1 MDDIYR
7 TRGSILVREVNWKGD
22 LVDLYI
28 SPEGLI
34 GAIGPDIGREY
45 AGDAEFVIEGAG
57 AIVLPGL
64 VNTHTHAA
72 MTLLRGYADDMPLQ
86 QWLSDKI
93 WPLEAH
99 LTADDVYAGTRLA
112 CLEMIRSGTTS
123 FNDMYFFME
132 DAARAVDRMG
142 IRAMLSYGFIDLFDP
157 DKCACECTKTELLL
171 KFIRSMENP
180 RIQAAV
186 GPHAV
191 YTVSP
196 EGLCWL
202 AELSREERIGIHVHL
217 SETKREVQEAV
228 SRWGRRP
235 PAILDNCGLLTPR
248 TVAAHCCWLDR
259 PDCALLGERGVHVS
273 HNPVSNMKLAVNR
286 AMPYQ
291 WLKDAGVNV
300 ALGTD
305 GCASNNNLDLFGE
318 MKVAALL
325 QKFSWNSQTLLPA
338 TEALEMATAA
348 GARALGCGNGRIA
361 PGEPADLILVPR
373 DRACNTPL
381 HHIASNMVYACTG
394 SAVGTVVCDGRVL
407 MLDREIPGEEEI
419 LADAGRA
426 AYDLVKR
433 AGG

>member
-7 TRGSILVREVNWKGD
+7 TRGSILVREVTWKGD

-28 SPEGLI
+28 SQGGVI
-34 GAIGPDIGREY
+34 GAIGPGIGREY

-72 MTLLRGYADDMPLQ
+72 MTLLRGYADDLPLQ

-99 LTADDVYAGTRLA
+99 LTAEDVYAGTRLA

-132 DAARAVDRMG
+132 DAARAVDGMG
-142 IRAMLSYGFIDLFDP
+142 IRATLSYGFIDLFDP
-157 DKCACECTKTELLL
+157 DKCACECTKTELLV
-171 KFIRSMENP
+171 KFIRSLENP

-196 EGLCWL
+196 EGLRWL
-202 AELSREERIGIHVHL
+202 AEFSREEQIGIHVHL
-217 SETKREVQEAV
+217 SETEQEVKDAL

-235 PAILDNCGLLTPR
+235 PLILDDCGLLTPR

-259 PDCALLGERGVHVS
+259 TDCALLGERGVHVS

-286 AMPYQ
+286 AMPYR

-325 QKFSWNSQTLLPA
+325 QKFFWNSQTLLPA
-338 TEALEMATAA
+338 TEALDMATSA
-348 GARALGCGNGRIA
+348 GARALGCGKGRLA

-373 DRACNTPL
+373 GRACNTPL
-381 HHIASNMVYACTG
+381 HHVASNMVYACTG
-394 SAVGTVVCDGRVL
+394 SSVSTVVCDGRVL
-407 MLDREIPGEEEI
+407 MLDREIPGEERI